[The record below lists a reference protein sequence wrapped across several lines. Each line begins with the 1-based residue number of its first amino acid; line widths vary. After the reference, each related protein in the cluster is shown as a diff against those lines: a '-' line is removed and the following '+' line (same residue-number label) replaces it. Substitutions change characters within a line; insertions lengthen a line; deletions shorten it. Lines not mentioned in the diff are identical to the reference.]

1 MIIVKNTCG
10 HGARDSLLSP
20 TMNLTGPTHKKRLTA
35 DQIISQI
42 AVKGRVEPKR
52 IRYLPS

>member
-20 TMNLTGPTHKKRLTA
+20 TMNLTGPTDKKRLTA
-35 DQIISQI
+35 DQIISQKG
-42 AVKGRVEPKR
+42 VKGRVEPKR
-52 IRYLPS
+52 ISYLPS